1 MLKFNDYNKIYEE
14 DVTDLNTS
22 YVKVQYRTSRRKNFI
37 RSI

>member
-22 YVKVQYRTSRRKNFI
+22 YVKVQYLVQTANEMNYN
-37 RSI
+37 